1 MRLRGWDGIWRF
13 RERMRTI
20 GVFCS
25 RLGVASD
32 KGQVGSEL
40 EMQERI
46 C

>member
-1 MRLRGWDGIWRF
+1 
-13 RERMRTI
+13 MRTV
-20 GVFCS
+20 VFCS

-40 EMQERI
+40 EMQEKI